1 MRATDQAAQVAAF
14 GEFERYLWTFLPD
27 VPLGQFDVDNA
38 WRANISRMPEG
49 AVSPPGSHGT
59 TAKLSAAHERL
70 SAMLVSRL

>member
-14 GEFERYLWTFLPD
+14 GEFERYLWTFLPG

-38 WRANISRMPEG
+38 WRANITGVPEG
-49 AVSPPGSHGT
+49 AFHHRDHGT
-59 TAKLSAAHERL
+59 PAKLSAAHERL